1 MKKIAIIIASHQ
13 GVAPALIIHRELPET
28 ELFYAGE
35 GQENPCTSIDSIPA
49 FIVLNVIVFTET
61 GLLIGF
67 FLPGDSLLVL
77 TGFICANENCA
88 WNIPLLLVTLSLSAI
103 VGDTVGYWIGY
114 KSGPKI
120 FNREK

>member
-49 FIVLNVIVFTET
+49 FVATNFTRYEGLVF
-61 GLLIGF
+61 IGA
-67 FLPGDSLLVL
+67 LG
-77 TGFICANENCA
+77 ICVRAIAPCIHSKYTA
-88 WNIPLLLVTLSLSAI
+88 DFPPYSAP
-103 VGDTVGYWIGY
+103 TPSSPP
-114 KSGPKI
+114 KATTTTSGPLTPFTKDSRDGSR
-120 FNREK
+120 NPSDR